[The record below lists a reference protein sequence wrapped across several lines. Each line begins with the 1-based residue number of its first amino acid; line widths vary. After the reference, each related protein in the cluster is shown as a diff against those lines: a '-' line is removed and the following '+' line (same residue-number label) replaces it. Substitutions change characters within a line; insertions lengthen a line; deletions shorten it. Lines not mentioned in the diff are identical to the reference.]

1 MCLGSFIRPL
11 TVHYYRYFILT
22 RRSHRLTISLEEK
35 PGSKKDGTER
45 PQENKVKQIK
55 SISPRK
61 LSNYTFKAFVI
72 SGANLPKTKSSVLSK
87 NLYSV
92 QVSVANAFI
101 TTKALKPTKT
111 NMVDFSKAGVISR
124 TFQASPDPIQVP
136 DLIITLLKGAESKA
150 TPIAYRRFSAIEL
163 LENKV
168 FEPIKEED
176 GAGER

>member
-1 MCLGSFIRPL
+1 M
-11 TVHYYRYFILT
+11 
-22 RRSHRLTISLEEK
+22 
-35 PGSKKDGTER
+35 
-45 PQENKVKQIK
+45 
-55 SISPRK
+55 
-61 LSNYTFKAFVI
+61 I

-136 DLIITLLKGAESKA
+136 DLIITLLKGAEGKA